1 MIGQALQV
9 KSIIEKRK
17 STNELGHLVWQLN
30 EIWPTGTCVLA
41 TRYCCLL
48 FDIFVVAF
56 TFPFID
62 AAVVVSLQT

>member
-41 TRYCCLL
+41 GYALLL
-48 FDIFVVAF
+48 FVV
-56 TFPFID
+56 
-62 AAVVVSLQT
+62 